1 MSATKKVKAGAG
13 TRLGTQIRGE
23 MAEAFDKRGRGNAD
37 LVLHYSGKNSKDA
50 VLAGQL
56 EYFHFLYSEFDP
68 DVVEADYAPSAGIS
82 ELAGKA
88 YAKLIQAVVKLRDGS
103 VVWRRLVETD
113 PGDTP
118 LLSDL
123 RAAIGN
129 GPLVDVTRLEIWT
142 MERLTANPMR
152 LRNSLRALG
161 WIAGARDWPL
171 GEYKS
176 AAFALINKRRSVTFE
191 DVIALGEGAKRALFG
206 AAVLELTSSGA
217 VRSDLNEMPL
227 TATTLFHRIGD

>member
-1 MSATKKVKAGAG
+1 MSANKKAKTDAG

-23 MAEAFDKRGRGNAD
+23 MAEAFDKRGQGSAD
-37 LVLHYSGKNSKDA
+37 LALHYSGKIGKDV
-50 VLAGQL
+50 VLAGLL

-68 DVVEADYAPSAGIS
+68 DVVEANYAPLTALSD
-82 ELAGKA
+82 LAGKA
-88 YAKLIQAVVKLRDGS
+88 YAKVIQVVVKLRDGS

-118 LLSDL
+118 LITDL
-123 RAAIGN
+123 HAAIGK
-129 GPLVDVTRLEIWT
+129 GPLVEVTRLEVWT
-142 MERLTANPMR
+142 MERLTTNPMR

-191 DVIALGEGAKRALFG
+191 DVLALGEGAKRALFG
-206 AAVLELTSSGA
+206 AAVLELTSNGA

-227 TATTLFHRIGD
+227 TATTLFHRIGG